1 MPQCF
6 SIRKEKSP
14 LFMKG
19 FLKKSLK
26 SYILLE
32 GSPRSNLTNEPTNV
46 NLLDVNGGWQ
56 YCRD

>member
-26 SYILLE
+26 SSLCRYILLE

-46 NLLDVNGGWQ
+46 NLLDVNGG
-56 YCRD
+56 